1 MTSLHCYRTAPRK
14 ELFALMVLASTDHRE
29 KRAKGV
35 DVVFEEVL
43 ELKLVEALLT
53 ETGHWPP
60 APFTDNQRLEALR
73 LIKEMR
79 IKEES
84 TFEITD
90 PANNRP

>member
-1 MTSLHCYRTAPRK
+1 MVDLNEK

-29 KRAKGV
+29 KRNKGI
-35 DVVFEEVL
+35 DVAFEEVL

-73 LIKEMR
+73 LIEEMR

-84 TFEITD
+84 LSLSTSED
-90 PANNRP
+90 RQPGQQ